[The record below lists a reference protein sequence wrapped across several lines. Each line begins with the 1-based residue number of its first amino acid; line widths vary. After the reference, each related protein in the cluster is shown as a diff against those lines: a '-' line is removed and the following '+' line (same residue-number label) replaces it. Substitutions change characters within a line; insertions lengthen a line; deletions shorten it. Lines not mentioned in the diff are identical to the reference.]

1 MLARRVLTVL
11 LLQSGVTAPG
21 VGQEIGGD
29 PGIHEREIRRQLGR
43 HERVRILAR
52 GQLFELTNA
61 HSDSVGIVL
70 LGLEGEERH
79 IQYAAVDRLEYRTS
93 AWRKGFTIGASGGAV
108 LGLLL
113 GIGYAADDNYGV
125 NAGEAVLIGAAAAA
139 FYGIVGALAG
149 APFKQW
155 RTAYRRPADTRAAI
169 SIAPVPGRGLGAAVT
184 VWFSTGGS

>member
-1 MLARRVLTVL
+1 MLARCVLTVL
-11 LLQSGVTAPG
+11 LLQSGVAAPG

-43 HERVRILAR
+43 HDRVRILAG

-61 HSDSVGIVL
+61 HSDSAGIVL

-79 IQYAAVDRLEYRTS
+79 IPYAAVDRLEYRTS
-93 AWRKGFTIGASGGAV
+93 AWRKGFTIGAAGGGV

-113 GIGYAADDNYGV
+113 GLGYAADDNYGV
-125 NAGEAVLIGAAAAA
+125 SVGEGVLIGAAVAV
-139 FYGIVGALAG
+139 FYGTVGAVAG

-155 RTAYRRPADTRAAI
+155 RTAYRRPADTRAAF
-169 SIAPVPGRGLGAAVT
+169 SIAPVLGRRLGAAVA

>member
-11 LLQSGVTAPG
+11 LLQSGVAAPG
-21 VGQEIGGD
+21 VGQEIGSD

-43 HERVRILAR
+43 HERVRILAG

-61 HSDSVGIVL
+61 HSDSAGIVL

-79 IQYAAVDRLEYRTS
+79 IPFAAVDRLEYRTS
-93 AWRKGFTIGASGGAV
+93 AWRKGFTIGAAGGGV

-113 GIGYAADDNYGV
+113 GVAYAVDDNASV
-125 NAGEAVLIGAAAAA
+125 NAGEAVLIGAAAAV
-139 FYGIVGALAG
+139 FYGTVGALAG

-155 RTAYRRPADTRAAI
+155 RTAYRRPADTRAAF
-169 SIAPVPGRGLGAAVT
+169 SIAPVPGKRLGAAVA